1 MPIGDSLSDAS
12 NQLRIYH
19 LGPGNVLQDYS
30 HSVGSGK
37 GGWSQGKLHKLGIVL
52 NPGSALSAIRMDRYF
67 LRIYYQS
74 KWLQILLL
82 ISC

>member
-1 MPIGDSLSDAS
+1 MSIDGSLSDAS

-19 LGPGNVLQDYS
+19 LGPGNVLQDYAY
-30 HSVGSGK
+30 SVGSGK

-74 KWLQILLL
+74 EWLKIL
-82 ISC
+82 